1 MVWCF
6 SGYIKY
12 VEAYI
17 TSTAA
22 KLREK
27 NNHLHVST
35 NGQFN
40 KLISAGFSGVS
51 RGVKQWVVLLR
62 NEFGFINRGAFLKE
76 LFSNKTKIKL
86 KTSFGWLFRSF

>member
-1 MVWCF
+1 M
-6 SGYIKY
+6 Y
-12 VEAYI
+12 EAYI

-27 NNHLHVST
+27 NNHLYVST
-35 NGQFN
+35 NGQSN

-62 NEFGFINRGAFLKE
+62 NEFGL
-76 LFSNKTKIKL
+76 
-86 KTSFGWLFRSF
+86 